1 MDCYNPQSRAS
12 GPEIALQRVRDW
24 RPGQTSLNLNCLG
37 LRELPPIPDGV
48 EILHCN
54 GNLLTF
60 LPSLPAGLKE
70 LWCGQNYLTHLP
82 ALPESLEVLYI
93 VDNMLTAIPDLPA
106 SLTWLLSGFNQTGE
120 EWIDTSVT
128 PAYLTVLRKRQEKEA
143 RERITGRCRLY
154 MEELMKNTWHPVRVE
169 AKMLAGIDMEDM

>member
-120 EWIDTSVT
+120 KWIDTRVT
-128 PAYLTVLRKRQEKEA
+128 PAYLTVLRKR
-143 RERITGRCRLY
+143 
-154 MEELMKNTWHPVRVE
+154 
-169 AKMLAGIDMEDM
+169 